1 MLERHKLNTGECEK
15 KPNWIKVRGNSETHT
30 QDIFH
35 LHSGKGQINII
46 FFIYMYLYKA
56 IGLVW

>member
-1 MLERHKLNTGECEK
+1 MRK

-35 LHSGKGQINII
+35 LLSGKGQNKKYI
-46 FFIYMYLYKA
+46 FYLCIRIKQS
-56 IGLVW
+56 V